1 MVPSD
6 QVGGRRFRKRGSM
19 SDSTATADTGLRMG
33 TSRARWVLFTTVLG
47 SSLAMLDATVVNVA
61 LDRIGTDL
69 DADFAGLQWTVNAYT
84 LTLAS
89 FILLGGSLSDRF
101 GRRRVF
107 VVGVCWFAVAS
118 LLCGLAPNVGTLI
131 AARALQGVGG
141 ALLTPGSLAI
151 ISASFRGADRSAA
164 VGAWS
169 GLGGVAGALGPFL
182 GGWLVEWNWRAVFL
196 LNLPVAVLIVVVA
209 ARHVPESRDP
219 SAPARLDWAGTVLVV
234 TGLGLVTYA
243 LTAAGSGADVG
254 VWSAGVIGVVAL
266 LAFAVVERRS
276 DHPLVPPVLF
286 RNRQFTAVNLVT
298 VLVYAALG
306 VVFVLLVLQLQVVSG
321 FSPLLAGTA
330 LLPVTALMLAFSA
343 RVGRLARR
351 VGPRLLLTVGP
362 LVAAGGV
369 LLLANVGEDADYVT
383 DVLPGALLFGVG
395 LTLLVAPLTATVL
408 DSAADRFAGVAS
420 GVNNAAARTAGL
432 LAVAVVPVAAGI
444 GGADYTDPPAFT
456 DGFRTAMLICAGL
469 LVAGGVLAGAA
480 VRRPLGASAQE
491 PGDHVD
497 PADPRIR
504 IEECLSCGVD
514 GPLVHPRHAQRGP
527 GPQQGAAHL
536 DRAVPEV
543 PTDR

>member
-1 MVPSD
+1 
-6 QVGGRRFRKRGSM
+6 M
-19 SDSTATADTGLRMG
+19 SEAMATTDTGIRMG
-33 TSRARWVLFTTVLG
+33 TPRGRWVLFTTVLG

-69 DADFAGLQWTVNAYT
+69 GADFAGLQWTVNAYT
-84 LTLAS
+84 LTLAA

-107 VVGVCWFAVAS
+107 LVGVCWFAVAS
-118 LLCGLAPNVGTLI
+118 LLCGVAPNVETLI

-196 LNLPVAVLIVVVA
+196 LNLPIAVLIVAVA

-219 SAPARLDWAGTVLVV
+219 SAAPHLDWTGTVLVV

-243 LTAAGSGADVG
+243 LTSAGAGADAG
-254 VWSAGVIGVVAL
+254 VWGAGAVGAAAL

-286 RNRQFTAVNLVT
+286 RNRQFTAVNGVT
-298 VLVYAALG
+298 LLVYAALG

-330 LLPVTALMLAFSA
+330 LLPVTVLMLLFSA
-343 RVGRLARR
+343 RVGALARR
-351 VGPRLLLTVGP
+351 IGPRLLLTVGP

-369 LLLANVGEDADYVT
+369 LLLARIDEDAHYVG
-383 DVLPGALLFGVG
+383 DVLPGALLFGAG

-420 GVNNAAARTAGL
+420 GVNNAVARTAGL

-444 GGADYTDPPAFT
+444 GGSDYTDPAAFSS
-456 DGFRTAMLICAGL
+456 GFRTAMLICAGL
-469 LVAGGVLAGAA
+469 LVAGAVLAAA
-480 VRRPLGASAQE
+480 LVRRPLGHGADE
-491 PGDHVD
+491 GLVDRVD
-497 PADPRIR
+497 PAAPPAPPAPRIR
-504 IEECLSCGVD
+504 VEECVTCGFD
-514 GPLVHPRHAQRGP
+514 APPMYP
-527 GPQQGAAHL
+527 PQ
-536 DRAVPEV
+536 DR
-543 PTDR
+543 R

>member
-1 MVPSD
+1 
-6 QVGGRRFRKRGSM
+6 M
-19 SDSTATADTGLRMG
+19 SDSTATADSGLRMG
-33 TSRARWVLFTTVLG
+33 TPRARWVLFTTVLG

-107 VVGVCWFAVAS
+107 VVGVCWFAAAS
-118 LLCGLAPNVGTLI
+118 LLCGLAPNVGTLN

-151 ISASFRGADRSAA
+151 ISASFRGSDRSAA

-234 TGLGLVTYA
+234 IGLGLLTYA
-243 LTAAGSGADVG
+243 LTAAGSGADAG
-254 VWSAGVIGVVAL
+254 VWSSGVIGVAAL
-266 LAFAVVERRS
+266 LAFALVERRS

-306 VVFVLLVLQLQVVSG
+306 VVFVLLVLQLQVVAG

-330 LLPVTALMLAFSA
+330 LLPVTALMLLFSA

-369 LLLANVGEDADYVT
+369 LLLANVGADADYVT
-383 DVLPGALLFGVG
+383 DVLPGALLFGAG

-469 LVAGGVLAGAA
+469 LVAGGVLAGAL
-480 VRRPLGASAQE
+480 VRRPLGASDDE
-491 PGDHVD
+491 PSD
-497 PADPRIR
+497 PEGATHPSEPRIR
-504 IEECLSCGVD
+504 VEECLTCGVD
-514 GPLVHPRHAQRGP
+514 GPLVHPRQT
-527 GPQQGAAHL
+527 
-536 DRAVPEV
+536 
-543 PTDR
+543 PTSS